1 MHVQIYFYLY
11 IEVNN
16 CTTSKVSKFHMWNV
30 KQKDDGIDQ
39 NTLHCSYGEYVTT
52 NEQTCCPDFASLPCP
67 LKRLVKVSW
76 LEKSSFSFI
85 TTTLLE

>member
-1 MHVQIYFYLY
+1 MKL
-11 IEVNN
+11 
-16 CTTSKVSKFHMWNV
+16 TTALLQKLATFHMWNV

-67 LKRLVKVSW
+67 LKRLVK
-76 LEKSSFSFI
+76 I
-85 TTTLLE
+85 YYLLLDFLKACQSVLIRKVKF